1 MSTLISCH
9 DLAKTYGGRA
19 LFENLSL
26 NISLQ
31 DRIGIIGANG
41 AGKSSLLRILAGI
54 DSSDSGEW
62 MRRKQLRI
70 GFVEQDPRFAPGLTV
85 AQVMQAAGPA
95 ENDEGA
101 QVRQATALS
110 RMGFVNTEQQ
120 VETFSGGWQ
129 KRLAIARALA
139 ADPDLLLLDEPTNH
153 LDLEGIL
160 YLEGL
165 LKASRF
171 AFVLVTHDRTMLQT
185 VANRVLE
192 LDPRHPGGLL
202 SVDGDYSQFL
212 QRREEILSARAKHEQ
227 SLANKVRREIEWLQR
242 GPKARATKAQGRID
256 HAHAWM
262 AELAELRGQKQ
273 GEVAQV
279 DLNAT
284 ARKSRRLLSARG
296 VSKQMGGRLL
306 FSGLDLLLRPKM
318 RLGLVGGNGSGKT
331 TLLKVLAG
339 ELDPDQGS
347 VRRVDQLKILVF
359 EQKRQVLDPTTSL
372 RRCLAP
378 DGDSVVFRDRSIHVV
393 SWARRFGFR
402 NEQLDAAAGGLS
414 GGEQARVAIARLMLQ
429 PADVLLLDE
438 PTNDLDI
445 ATLDA
450 LEDALL
456 DFPGAVVLV
465 THDRYLMD
473 RVADLMLGLDGQGQA
488 TMVANIDQ
496 WEKMVRETE
505 SGSAKKPETKAKKPR
520 KPKAPGLSYLEKR
533 ELEGIEPAIELAE
546 ERLRKAQAALADP
559 AVATDAEALRD
570 RQHELDAADA
580 EVGRLYDRWSE
591 LDAKS
596 RAAGS

>member
-9 DLAKTYGGRA
+9 DLARIYSGRT

-26 NISLQ
+26 NINPQ
-31 DRIGIIGANG
+31 DRIGIIGSNG

-54 DSSDSGEW
+54 DEPDDGEW

-85 AQVMQAAGPA
+85 TQVMDAASPA
-95 ENDEGA
+95 EDEREW
-101 QVRQATALS
+101 QVRRATSLS
-110 RMGFVNTEQQ
+110 RMGFVDLEQK
-120 VETFSGGWQ
+120 VETLSGGWQ
-129 KRLAIARALA
+129 KRLAIASALA
-139 ADPDLLLLDEPTNH
+139 DQPDLLLLDEPTNH

-160 YLEGL
+160 YLESM
-165 LKASRF
+165 LKSCRF
-171 AFVLVTHDRTMLQT
+171 AFALVTHDRALLQA
-185 VANRVLE
+185 VANRVME
-192 LDPRHPGGLL
+192 IDPRHPGGLL
-202 SVDGDYSQFL
+202 AVDGNYSQFL
-212 QRREEILSARAKHEQ
+212 QRRQEILSARAKHED

-256 HAHAWM
+256 HAHALM
-262 AELAELRGQKQ
+262 AELAQMKGQKQ
-273 GEVAQV
+273 GEAARV

-284 ARKSRRLLSARG
+284 GRKSRRLISARG
-296 VSKQMGGRLL
+296 LGKQMGGRQL
-306 FSGLDLLLRPKM
+306 FSDLDLLLRPKM

-339 ELDPDQGS
+339 ELDPDQGT
-347 VRRVDQLKILVF
+347 VKRVDQLKVVVF

-378 DGDSVVFRDRSIHVV
+378 DGDSVIFRDRSIHVV

-402 NEQLDAAAGGLS
+402 NDQLDAAASTLS
-414 GGEQARVAIARLMLQ
+414 GGEQARVAIARMMLQ

-450 LEDALL
+450 LEESLL

-473 RVADLMLGLDGQGQA
+473 RVADLMLGLNGQGQA
-488 TMVANIDQ
+488 TLVANIDQ
-496 WEKMVRETE
+496 WEKMVREAGD
-505 SGSAKKPETKAKKPR
+505 GSSKKPETKAQKSR
-520 KPKAPGLSYLEKR
+520 KSKARGLSYLEKR
-533 ELEGIEPAIELAE
+533 EFEGIEQAIETAE
-546 ERLRKAQAALADP
+546 NRLSQAQSALADP
-559 AVATDAEALRD
+559 AIATKAEALRE
-570 RQHELDAADA
+570 RQQELDAAEA
-580 EVGRLYDRWSE
+580 EVSELYDRWSQ
-591 LDAKS
+591 LDNKARDADS
-596 RAAGS
+596 